1 MSAPDARLRRKYKD
15 VRQPFPRDRPGFDG
29 RYSDHPRDG
38 LVGRRLAQELQSS
51 SVVRKISGL
60 SDKLELTTNSS
71 RILTLDKNIPRV
83 QVNNP
88 ELLAVT
94 PLSATQVQ
102 ISAKKAGVTQVNL
115 WDDEGKIHA
124 VDVLIYGDA
133 RELEIA
139 LQTQFPHASI
149 KVYRYSESL
158 VLTGFVDRPDHV
170 SPIMQLAQDYS
181 PKVINNIQVGGVQQ
195 ILLKVRVMEVSR
207 TKLRQLDTDF
217 IAFGSGGGF
226 FSSAPSGLL
235 QTIDSASQKV
245 TGASPRGGPAAVQ
258 FGIVHNNNSFFGFL
272 DWLQQNQIAKILA
285 EPNIV
290 AVSGRPAQFQ
300 DGGEVPIPIPQSLG
314 TTTIEF
320 KPFGT
325 IVDFLPIVL
334 GNGNIRLEVR
344 PQVVEADYSH
354 AITVSGITI
363 PAFNTRKVD
372 TAVEMKA
379 GQTFALAGLV
389 QENTTTTKSGLPY
402 VSDMPII
409 GVPFRKTSDT
419 IEETELLIIVTPEFV
434 DPINA
439 CEMPCGGPGTCTTSP
454 TNRGLYCG
462 GYMEVPTACNP
473 TQGLS
478 ACGQDPCG
486 KCGGCPSCGAN
497 GSSGMNGSCGTCQG
511 PPPMVQGGAPIGVTT
526 ASPMPIPTTGYDEL
540 PSATAVYPST
550 TGQSEVVPNSPGTA
564 ASGTESK
571 SSTETITPPAPQDI
585 SLPENPSEG
594 KSQSADQTKGVE
606 QPVVPAQPAQQS
618 NPAQQPSVPGPVP
631 NGASYL
637 PADVPT
643 SSYSAVPAN
652 GPAASPVYTVPRPYS
667 PTRQPVFVRNASRP
681 NNPQQLQWQQVAPP
695 RENSLIGPIGYDLQQ

>member
-1 MSAPDARLRRKYKD
+1 MYAFQQGIPVSAHRSLRTCLTAAVLIAGSIKLMAAD
-15 VRQPFPRDRPGFDG
+15 DLQPT
-29 RYSDHPRDG
+29 
-38 LVGRRLAQELQSS
+38 
-51 SVVRKISGL
+51 SVVCKISGATE
-60 SDKLELTTNSS
+60 KLELTTNTS

-88 ELLAVT
+88 DLLAVT

-115 WDDEGKIHA
+115 WDEDGKIHS

-133 RELEIA
+133 RELEVA

-149 KVYRYSESL
+149 KVFRYSESL
-158 VLTGFVDRPDHV
+158 VLSGYVDRPDHV

-181 PKVINNIQVGGVQQ
+181 PKVINNISVGGVQQ
-195 ILLKVRVMEVSR
+195 ILLKVRVMEVAR
-207 TKLRQLDTDF
+207 NKLRQLSTDF
-217 IAFGSGGGF
+217 AAFGSGGGF

-235 QTIDSASQKV
+235 QTIDSTTAKV
-245 TGASPRGGPAAVQ
+245 TGASPRGGPPAIE
-258 FGIVHNNNSFFGFL
+258 FGIVHNNNAFFGFL
-272 DWLQQNQIAKILA
+272 DWLQQNQVAKILA

-325 IVDFLPIVL
+325 IIDFLPIVL

-389 QENTTTTKSGLPY
+389 QENTVTQKSGLPY

-419 IEETELLIIVTPEFV
+419 VEETEVLIVVTPEFV
-434 DPINA
+434 DPIDA
-439 CEMPCGGPGTCTTSP
+439 CDAPCGGPGFATTSP
-454 TNRGLYCG
+454 SNCGLYCAG
-462 GYMEVPTACNP
+462 HMEVPTACNP
-473 TQGLS
+473 TQGLT
-478 ACGQDPCG
+478 ACGQDPCANCRPG
-486 KCGGCPSCGAN
+486 SAVGGGCGCNGCAGNNCGCNNGLGPVMNSGPAN
-497 GSSGMNGSCGTCQG
+497 SM
-511 PPPMVQGGAPIGVTT
+511 PPAGEMTVPMGADVPANATGAEPIIVT
-526 ASPMPIPTTGYDEL
+526 SPDKKDAAL
-540 PSATAVYPST
+540 PEAM
-550 TGQSEVVPNSPGTA
+550 
-564 ASGTESK
+564 
-571 SSTETITPPAPQDI
+571 PPAPADI
-585 SLPENPSEG
+585 SLPGNAASSDKAPKSAPQNSPSPLPKMAVPPQPSLPQPAAPQQPAAP
-594 KSQSADQTKGVE
+594 KSS
-606 QPVVPAQPAQQS
+606 VPATPPATS
-618 NPAQQPSVPGPVP
+618 PA
-631 NGASYL
+631 
-637 PADVPT
+637 PT
-643 SSYSAVPAN
+643 GSSYYDPMTPNSTDDSAQAITPIN
-652 GPAASPVYTVPRPYS
+652 SGSRPYAL
-667 PTRQPVFVRNASRP
+667 PRQPVFVRNASRP
-681 NNPQQLQWQQVAPP
+681 ANPQIPQWRPATPP
-695 RENSLIGPIGYDLQQ
+695 RENSLIGPVGYDVQQ